1 MVASSCPDA
10 QVLLAKCVGVAAVST
25 YAQTPRPASA
35 TQCSQ
40 CYPTTLLISKRRA
53 FLRSFIRQSSRV
65 SKPSAHIAAILHLC
79 RMMVKQCRDEG
90 IPLVNI
96 VKKEDRVVQ
105 GHWRRVCRELAPPIR
120 RMGLLDS
127 RETHST
133 HDEP

>member
-1 MVASSCPDA
+1 
-10 QVLLAKCVGVAAVST
+10 
-25 YAQTPRPASA
+25 
-35 TQCSQ
+35 
-40 CYPTTLLISKRRA
+40 
-53 FLRSFIRQSSRV
+53 
-65 SKPSAHIAAILHLC
+65 
-79 RMMVKQCRDEG
+79 MMVKQCRDEG

-96 VKKEDRVVQ
+96 VKEEDRVVE